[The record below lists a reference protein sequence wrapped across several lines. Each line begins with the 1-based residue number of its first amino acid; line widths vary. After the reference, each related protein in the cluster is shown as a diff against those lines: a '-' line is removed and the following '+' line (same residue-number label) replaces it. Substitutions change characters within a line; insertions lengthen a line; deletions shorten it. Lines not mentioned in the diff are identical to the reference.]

1 MQPLKD
7 ADKVFDFPARVAELS
22 FAPFGEILMSQT
34 KAKRKRYELDEARI
48 RRVQKLLGAR
58 TETEAIE
65 LALDEVITER
75 ERNRQAWAATERLL
89 KSRIQVIDVFGRL
102 EERQG

>member
-1 MQPLKD
+1 
-7 ADKVFDFPARVAELS
+7 
-22 FAPFGEILMSQT
+22 MSQT